1 MIREVAFVGSDLFS
15 GELLAFAFG
24 GCDLIRG
31 NYWPLMGVTLS
42 EGTIGFGACGS
53 DLIRGNY
60 SWE

>member
-31 NYWPLMGVTLS
+31 NYWPLVVVTFSERKYWPLLGETLS
-42 EGTIGFGACGS
+42 EGTIV
-53 DLIRGNY
+53 L
-60 SWE
+60 W

>member
-31 NYWPLMGVTLS
+31 NYWPLMVVTFS
-42 EGTIGFGACGS
+42 E
-53 DLIRGNY
+53 RNY
-60 SWE
+60 